1 MGGGHGP
8 QFMVPKVSGAHAVAR
23 WGKTIGHG
31 KLTLAAIGVSVFG
44 SWVLQRALI
53 GTLGWRCAVDG
64 CVVCCVGVCGGGP
77 RPHGRTRPLLA
88 RRQLFHVLSLF
99 LRCGKRL
106 SLRAIGVA
114 VHRRARGTEGGPS
127 S

>member
-53 GTLGWRCAVDG
+53 DFNKDPSATPEWAAATTKYLKFQG
-64 CVVCCVGVCGGGP
+64 CNPIRGV
-77 RPHGRTRPLLA
+77 
-88 RRQLFHVLSLF
+88 
-99 LRCGKRL
+99 
-106 SLRAIGVA
+106 
-114 VHRRARGTEGGPS
+114 E
-127 S
+127 